1 MSCIGVVSQD
11 DLMPHLV
18 RGGPDHLGVVAGGGA
33 EGEGLDV
40 LVPEE
45 RHLVIP
51 VSHRCRPV
59 VGRGLQGLLVDVQ
72 ILTNSESDN

>member
-1 MSCIGVVSQD
+1 MT
-11 DLMPHLV
+11 
-18 RGGPDHLGVVAGGGA
+18 GGGA

-51 VSHRCRPV
+51 VGHRRRPV
-59 VGRGLQGLLVDVQ
+59 VGWGLQGLLIDVE
-72 ILTNSESDN
+72 ILTDSKPKLRKCFIK

>member
-1 MSCIGVVSQD
+1 M
-11 DLMPHLV
+11 
-18 RGGPDHLGVVAGGGA
+18 AGGRA

-51 VSHRCRPV
+51 VRHRGRPV
-59 VGRGLQGLLVDVQ
+59 IARELQGLLVDVE